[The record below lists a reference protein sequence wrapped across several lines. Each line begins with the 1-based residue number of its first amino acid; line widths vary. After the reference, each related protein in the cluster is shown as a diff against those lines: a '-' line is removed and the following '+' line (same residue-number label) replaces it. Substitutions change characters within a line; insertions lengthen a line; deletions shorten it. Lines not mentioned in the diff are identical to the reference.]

1 QYAEQFRKQ
10 LPAAPEGLLSGYV
23 RWAPWVA
30 IVFGAIGVLVL
41 LVLGGILTVLSP
53 LLLLGGSSGISSGAS
68 AFFAIVVGLVIAALD
83 LIGGYLMLQRRLT
96 GWWILAVGIAL
107 QLLSNLFSVAVL
119 GLVFSLAV
127 AYVHLEVKPRY
138 A

>member
-1 QYAEQFRKQ
+1 
-10 LPAAPEGLLSGYV
+10 
-23 RWAPWVA
+23 
-30 IVFGAIGVLVL
+30 VFGAVGVLVL
-41 LVLGGILTVLSP
+41 LVLGGILTFLSP

-96 GWWILAVGIAL
+96 GWWILAIGIGL
-107 QLLSNLFSVAVL
+107 QLLSNLFSAAVL

-138 A
+138 T